1 MTICNEEQKRAAGWL
16 GRRQVLLG
24 ALALSG
30 CGAPPDNIIGVA
42 GPSPQGAAG
51 LGGMTRHKL
60 FVMTTRALDPDPSIL
75 FSGQRSGQLSF
86 ASMAVTI
93 PPNHQSGVVERPEI
107 LPPDPT
113 ESLTI
118 VEPLLYEGDD
128 AFIAVIEEELRAR
141 APADR
146 NLLVFV
152 HGFNTTL
159 AEAVLRLG
167 QFVEDSGYSGVPILF
182 SWASGGR
189 LINYVYDL
197 NSVLAARDDLLN
209 GTILLGQTSATA
221 LDVVAHSMGNLLTVE
236 ALRQAELMGRF
247 NKTGRLRHVIL
258 ASPDIDV
265 DLFRQQLA
273 PFPPED
279 RRFYVL
285 ISRDDGALRVS
296 RILAGGVPRVGAGD
310 VAALA
315 EIGVTVIDLSE
326 INEGGSSHSKF
337 AGSPDIVR
345 LIGQRLSLDGPL
357 ETAAPPSVLASL
369 ATLPLTV
376 TQGTLPSP

>member
-1 MTICNEEQKRAAGWL
+1 
-16 GRRQVLLG
+16 
-24 ALALSG
+24 
-30 CGAPPDNIIGVA
+30 
-42 GPSPQGAAG
+42 
-51 LGGMTRHKL
+51 MTRHKL